1 MIGDCPSYFACVRL
15 EIIGERYAV
24 VLSKGHDP
32 IPQGVIRE
40 PRARH
45 EEWKVLRL
53 RARTF
58 VYEPYDTPEIAPI
71 THNLRPYLRSP
82 TPAMRRARQC
92 VGSMA
97 LFGLITKRNASAPA
111 TAPVVLERL
120 R

>member
-24 VLSKGHDP
+24 VLSKSHDP

-53 RARTF
+53 RERTF
-58 VYEPYDTPEIAPI
+58 VYEPYDISRDCSDYAQPPTVFAVTYASHEARASVRRL
-71 THNLRPYLRSP
+71 HGFVRP
-82 TPAMRRARQC
+82 
-92 VGSMA
+92 
-97 LFGLITKRNASAPA
+97 NH
-111 TAPVVLERL
+111 
-120 R
+120 